1 MFGAALAS
9 LRTDDV
15 ESACAADTR
24 AVGHAHA
31 HPPHELSEGPKGS
44 SAPPDRFERRLE
56 LAAVLLLALTSLAT
70 AWCGYQAARWSGE
83 QSQHY
88 ARASAARVKAGQAA
102 TQAGQL
108 RIDDLLYFNEW
119 LDARDAGDE
128 QLAELYRRR
137 FRPEFVPAFDAWLAQ
152 KPFTNPNAIPGPL
165 YMSEYRLADLAK
177 SATLDAAADELYE
190 EGTKAKSYDDRYILA
205 TVFFA
210 AVLFFAGISLRLD
223 WRPLRVAVLGM
234 ACALLVGGIGFVLT
248 LPVA

>member
-1 MFGAALAS
+1 M
-9 LRTDDV
+9 
-15 ESACAADTR
+15 
-24 AVGHAHA
+24 GHVHA
-31 HPPHELSEGPKGS
+31 HPPHELSEGSEGS

-56 LAAVLLLALTSLAT
+56 LGAVLLLAATTLAT

-88 ARASAARVKAGQAA
+88 ARASATRVKAVQAA

-119 LDARDAGDE
+119 LDARRAGDE
-128 QLAELYRRR
+128 RLAQIYRRR

-152 KPFTNPNAIPGPL
+152 KPFTNPNAAPGPL
-165 YMSEYRLADLAK
+165 YVPEYRLADLTK
-177 SATLDAAADELYE
+177 SAKLDAAADDLYE
-190 EGTKAKSYDDRYILA
+190 DGTKAKSNDDRYILA
-205 TVFFA
+205 TVFMA

-234 ACALLVGGIGFVLT
+234 ACLLLVGGVGFVLT